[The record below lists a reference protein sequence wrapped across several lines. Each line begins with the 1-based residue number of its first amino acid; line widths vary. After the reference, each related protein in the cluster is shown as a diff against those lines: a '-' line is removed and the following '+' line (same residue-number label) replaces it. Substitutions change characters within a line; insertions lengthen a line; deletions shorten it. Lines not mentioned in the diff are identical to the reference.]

1 MNFFSEEQAAELREL
16 MFESSEELLQSLNE
30 AGLELEKNPADAE
43 SMRRVR
49 RAVHTL
55 KGDSAACGFQELS
68 ELAHELE
75 DMLTPQL
82 VESAPASLAEV
93 VLTAADTFHA
103 VLAAYRGKMQPP
115 SGAALRAQLQR
126 LVRFSRGAASRR
138 AACVPLGL
146 DRIRAAARFA
156 KPCNRAI
163 PSSTSPSRSI
173 PQIRCARRPCR

>member
-82 VESAPASLAEV
+82 VE
-93 VLTAADTFHA
+93 
-103 VLAAYRGKMQPP
+103 PP
-115 SGAALRAQLQR
+115 LPRWPR
-126 LVRFSRGAASRR
+126 LS
-138 AACVPLGL
+138 
-146 DRIRAAARFA
+146 
-156 KPCNRAI
+156 
-163 PSSTSPSRSI
+163 
-173 PQIRCARRPCR
+173 